1 MEREL
6 ALRDKTLPAQT
17 NGLPPESD
25 APIIVWFRR
34 DLRVA
39 DNPALSEAAQ
49 RGQPV
54 IPLYILEDDAPR
66 PLGGAARWWLHH
78 SLKALCRDLTGMG
91 SKLILRRGRASE
103 VLLKLA
109 RESGARTILWN
120 RRYDRHETG
129 KDCKITSALVAES
142 IQVESF
148 NGTLLFDPR
157 TVRNRNGQPFQ
168 IFTPFWRC
176 CLSLADPA
184 RPLPRPAKLLPH
196 ADVSSECLADW
207 HLLPT
212 TCDWSGG
219 IATAWTPGEDAAGAR
234 LADFLEDSLG
244 CYAQRRDHP
253 DQDATSRL
261 SPHLAFGEISPR
273 QVWHAAR
280 AAGNHPA
287 DGFLRQLGWREFCS
301 HTLYHAP
308 DLPFQPQRKEFKTFP
323 WNDDET
329 AWRAFTRGRT
339 GYPIVDAGMRA
350 LWETGWLHNRLRMI
364 VASFLV
370 KDLMIPWQKGESWFW
385 DTLVDADPANNA
397 GGWQWVAGCG
407 LESAPY
413 FRIFNPVLQG
423 EKFDPL
429 GSYIRRWVP
438 ELGALPDNVIHR
450 PWEASA
456 DILAKAGVRLGQD
469 YPRPMVDHKAA
480 RGRAL
485 AAYERM
491 KAEGGAIRDVPEPA
505 PEPDKASRLRHL

>member
-1 MEREL
+1 M
-6 ALRDKTLPAQT
+6 RDKTLPAQT
-17 NGLPPESD
+17 TGLPLDPN

-34 DLRVA
+34 DLRVV

-49 RGQPV
+49 RGQPI
-54 IPLYILEDDAPR
+54 IPLYILEEDAPR

-78 SLKALCRDLTGMG
+78 SLKALCRELTGMG
-91 SKLILRRGRASE
+91 SKLILRRGRASD
-103 VLLKLA
+103 VLLCLA
-109 RESGARTILWN
+109 RESGARTVLWN
-120 RRYDRHETG
+120 RRYDRMETG
-129 KDCKITSALVAES
+129 KDCKITSALVSEG

-148 NGTLLFDPR
+148 TGSLLFDPR
-157 TVRNRNGQPFQ
+157 TVRNRNGQPFR

-176 CLSLADPA
+176 CLTLPDPP
-184 RPLPRPAKLLPH
+184 RPLPRPRELMTH
-196 ADVSSECLADW
+196 ADMASDALADW
-207 HLLPT
+207 RLPPEKP
-212 TCDWSGG
+212 DWSGG

-234 LADFLEDSLG
+234 LADFLEDGLC

-273 QVWHAAR
+273 QVWYAAR
-280 AAGNHPA
+280 TAGCHPTES
-287 DGFLRQLGWREFCS
+287 FLRELGWREFCH

-308 DLPFQPQRKEFKTFP
+308 DLASQPQRGEFQNFP
-323 WNDDET
+323 WATDEA
-329 AWRAFTRGRT
+329 AWQAFTHGRT

-370 KDLMIPWQKGESWFW
+370 KDLLIPWQRGEAWFW
-385 DTLVDADPANNA
+385 DTLVDADPASNA

-407 LESAPY
+407 LDAAPY

-423 EKFDPL
+423 EKFDPH
-429 GSYIRRWVP
+429 GRYIRRWIP
-438 ELGALPDNVIHR
+438 ELGGLPDNVIHR

-456 DILAKAGVRLGQD
+456 EVLAKAGLRLGKD
-469 YPRPMVDHKAA
+469 YPTPIVEHGAA
-480 RGRAL
+480 RLRAL

-491 KAEGGAIRDVPEPA
+491 KNSAPIPGVPEPA
-505 PEPDKASRLRHL
+505 PEPDTACRPRHW